1 MIREKYYCGLDL
13 GAQKIKAGIL
23 KVKDATQMELV
34 GIYEQKT
41 AGFCDGAVSDL
52 GELSDCVHATVHT
65 LLQKTN
71 LKLKEVQLGVGSELI
86 EVREGGTTIPLV
98 DRTSKIITRRDIKKV
113 NDQARL
119 LSLKMD
125 EEILHDLPQ
134 QYMVDEVNKALNP
147 GGLYGRKLGVQSL
160 MIFTN
165 ANRIRNIVRAVHQA
179 GYEVPNVF
187 FTSYAACEVALDD
200 ASRMEPASGE
210 ARRESRRPVGERA
223 QPEVPRREG
232 RILID
237 IGAQATS
244 VLLFQDNI
252 LRRLKKIKIGGD
264 AFTRCIAEQLS
275 LPLDLAEEI
284 KRSYAATLEA
294 YHSSDEEILVK
305 RDSAYKPIKGK
316 DICAAIEPRI
326 RELLGNIQNVL
337 REFGVADEL
346 ETGIVMIG
354 GGSLLTGL
362 IERVSQAARRPARLA
377 KMNVASARS
386 PGNAALFSGVVG
398 LAKSGFKQSLRYALS
413 PDGHWRVNFLN
424 RFKELY
430 HEYF

>member
-13 GAQKIKAGIL
+13 GSQRIKAGIL
-23 KVKDATQMELV
+23 KVKDAMQMELV

-41 AGFCDGAVSDL
+41 AGFRDGAVSDL
-52 GELSDCVHATVHT
+52 GELSDCIHATVHT
-65 LLQKTN
+65 LLQKTG
-71 LKLKEVQLGVGSELI
+71 LRIKEVQLGVGSELI

-98 DRTSKIITRRDIKKV
+98 DRTNKIITQRDIRRV

-119 LSLKMD
+119 LTLKM
-125 EEILHDLPQ
+125 EEEVLHDLPQ
-134 QYMVDEVNKALNP
+134 QYLVDEVNKALNP

-165 ANRIRNIVRAVHQA
+165 TNRIRNIVRAVHQA

-187 FTSYAACEVALDD
+187 FTSYAACEVVLDD
-200 ASRMEPASGE
+200 D
-210 ARRESRRPVGERA
+210 ERA
-223 QPEVPRREG
+223 QG

-237 IGAQATS
+237 IGAKATS
-244 VLLFQDNI
+244 VILFRENI
-252 LRRLKKIKIGGD
+252 LRRLKKINIGGE
-264 AFTRCIAEQLS
+264 AFTQRISEQLN

-294 YHSSDEEILVK
+294 YHANDEEILVK
-305 RDSAYKPIKGK
+305 RDSAYKPLKGK
-316 DICAAIEPRI
+316 DICVAIEPQLG
-326 RELLGNIQNVL
+326 ELLENIQDVL
-337 REFGVADEL
+337 REFGVADDL
-346 ETGIVMIG
+346 EMGIVMIG

-362 IERVSQAARRPARLA
+362 IERISCGTRHPARLA

-386 PGNAALFSGVVG
+386 PGNAALFAGVVG

-413 PDGHWRVNFLN
+413 PDGHWRANLLN

>member
-1 MIREKYYCGLDL
+1 MDL
-13 GAQKIKAGIL
+13 GAQKVKAGIL
-23 KVKDATQMELV
+23 KVKDATQMELI
-34 GIYEQKT
+34 GIFEQKT

-52 GELSDCVHATVHT
+52 GELSDCIHATVHT

-71 LKLKEVQLGVGSELI
+71 LKLKELQLGVGSDLI
-86 EVREGGTTIPLV
+86 EVRAGGTTIPLV
-98 DRTSKIITRRDIKKV
+98 DRTNKIITQRDIKKV

-165 ANRIRNIVRAVHQA
+165 TNRIRNIVRAVHQA

-187 FTSYAACEVALDD
+187 FTSYAASEVALDD
-200 ASRMEPASGE
+200 TT
-210 ARRESRRPVGERA
+210 RA
-223 QPEVPRREG
+223 QG

-237 IGAQATS
+237 IGAKATS

-252 LRRLKKIKIGGD
+252 LRRLKKIEIGGD
-264 AFTRCIAEQLS
+264 AFTRRIAEQLN

-305 RDSAYKPIKGK
+305 RDSAYKPVKGK
-316 DICAAIEPRI
+316 DICTAIEPQI
-326 RELLGNIQNVL
+326 GELLENVQNVL
-337 REFGVADEL
+337 REFGVADDL
-346 ETGIVMIG
+346 ETDIVMIG

-362 IERVSQAARRPARLA
+362 IERLSRATRHPARLA

-386 PGNAALFSGVVG
+386 PGNAALFAGVVG
-398 LAKSGFKQSLRYALS
+398 LAKSGFKQSLRYSLS
-413 PDGHWRVNFLN
+413 PDGHWRANLLN
-424 RFKELY
+424 RFRELY

>member
-23 KVKDATQMELV
+23 KVKDATQMELL

-41 AGFCDGAVSDL
+41 AGFRDGAVSDL
-52 GELSDCVHATVHT
+52 GELSDCIHATVHT
-65 LLQKTN
+65 LLQKTG
-71 LKLKEVQLGVGSELI
+71 LKLKEVQLGVGSDLI

-98 DRTSKIITRRDIKKV
+98 DRTNKIITRRDIKKV

-134 QYMVDEVNKALNP
+134 QYLVDEVNRALNP

-160 MIFTN
+160 MIFINT
-165 ANRIRNIVRAVHQA
+165 NRIRNIVRAVHQA

-187 FTSYAACEVALDD
+187 FTSYAAGEVALDD
-200 ASRMEPASGE
+200 ASP
-210 ARRESRRPVGERA
+210 REPVGGRG
-223 QPEVPRREG
+223 QG

-237 IGAQATS
+237 IGAGATS
-244 VLLFQDNI
+244 VLLFQGNI
-252 LRRLKKIKIGGD
+252 LRRLKKIGIGGD
-264 AFTRCIAEQLS
+264 AFTRCIAERLN

-294 YHSSDEEILVK
+294 YHPSDEEILVK
-305 RDSAYKPIKGK
+305 RDSAYKPVKGK
-316 DICAAIEPRI
+316 DICAAIEPRVQ
-326 RELLGNIQNVL
+326 ELLENIQNVL
-337 REFGVADEL
+337 REFGVLDDL
-346 ETGIVMIG
+346 ETDIVMTG

-362 IERVSQAARRPARLA
+362 IERISQATRHPARLA
-377 KMNVASARS
+377 GMNVASARS
-386 PGNAALFSGVVG
+386 PGNAALFAGVVG
-398 LAKSGFKQSLRYALS
+398 LAKSGFKQSLRYSLS
-413 PDGHWRVNFLN
+413 PDGHWRANLVN

>member
-1 MIREKYYCGLDL
+1 MIREKHYCGLDI

-23 KVKDATQMELV
+23 KVQDATQMELI

-41 AGFCDGAVSDL
+41 AGFRDGAVSDL
-52 GELSDCVHATVHT
+52 GELSDCIHATVHT

-71 LKLKEVQLGVGSELI
+71 LKLKEVQLGVSSELI
-86 EVREGGTTIPLV
+86 DVREGGTTIPLV
-98 DRTSKIITRRDIKKV
+98 DRTNKIITQRDIKKV

-134 QYMVDEVNKALNP
+134 QYLVDEVNKALNP

-160 MIFTN
+160 MIFANT
-165 ANRIRNIVRAVHQA
+165 NRIRNIVRAVHQA

-187 FTSYAACEVALDD
+187 FTSYAAGEVALDD
-200 ASRMEPASGE
+200 A
-210 ARRESRRPVGERA
+210 ERA
-223 QPEVPRREG
+223 RGCV
-232 RILID
+232 LID
-237 IGAQATS
+237 IGARATS

-252 LRRLKKIKIGGD
+252 LKRLKKIEIGGD
-264 AFTRCIAEQLS
+264 AFTRRIAEQLS

-305 RDSAYKPIKGK
+305 RDSAYKPVKGK
-316 DICAAIEPRI
+316 DICAAIEPQI
-326 RELLGNIQNVL
+326 RELLENIQNVL
-337 REFGVADEL
+337 REFGVVDDL
-346 ETGIVMIG
+346 EMGIVMIG

-362 IERVSQAARRPARLA
+362 IERVSQTTRHPARLA

-386 PGNAALFSGVVG
+386 PGNAALFAGVVG

-413 PDGHWRVNFLN
+413 PDGHWRVNLAN

>member
-1 MIREKYYCGLDL
+1 MIREKHYCGLDI

-23 KVKDATQMELV
+23 KVKDATHMELV

-41 AGFCDGAVSDL
+41 AGFRDGAVSDL
-52 GELSDCVHATVHT
+52 GELSDCIHATVQT
-65 LLQKTN
+65 LLSKTN

-98 DRTSKIITRRDIKKV
+98 DRTNKIITLRDMKKV
-113 NDQARL
+113 NDQTRL

-125 EEILHDLPQ
+125 EEILHVLPQ
-134 QYMVDEVNKALNP
+134 QYLVDEVNKALNP
-147 GGLYGRKLGVQSL
+147 GGLYGRKLGVRSL

-165 ANRIRNIVRAVHQA
+165 TNRIRNIVRAVHQA

-200 ASRMEPASGE
+200 T
-210 ARRESRRPVGERA
+210 ERA
-223 QPEVPRREG
+223 QG
-232 RILID
+232 RVLID
-237 IGAQATS
+237 IGAKATS

-252 LRRLKKIKIGGD
+252 LRRLKKIDNGAD
-264 AFTRCIAEQLS
+264 AFTRRIAEQLN
-275 LPLDLAEEI
+275 LPFELAEEI
-284 KRSYAATLEA
+284 KRSYATTLEA
-294 YHSSDEEILVK
+294 HHANDEEILVK
-305 RDSAYKPIKGK
+305 RDSAYKPVKGK
-316 DICAAIEPRI
+316 DICAAIEPQI
-326 RELLGNIQNVL
+326 QELLENIQNTL
-337 REFGVADEL
+337 REFGVLNEL
-346 ETGIVMIG
+346 EMGIVMIG

-362 IERVSQAARRPARLA
+362 IERVSQTTRHPACLA

-386 PGNAALFSGVVG
+386 PGNAALFAGVVG
-398 LAKSGFKQSLRYALS
+398 LAKSGFKQSLRYAIS
-413 PDGHWRVNFLN
+413 PDGHWRANLLN

>member
-1 MIREKYYCGLDL
+1 MIREKHYCGLDL
-13 GAQKIKAGIL
+13 GSQKIKAGIL
-23 KVKDATQMELV
+23 KVKDATQMELI

-41 AGFCDGAVSDL
+41 VGFRDGAVSDL
-52 GELSDCVHATVHT
+52 GEFSDCIHATVQT

-71 LKLKEVQLGVGSELI
+71 LKLKEVQLGVGAELV

-98 DRTSKIITRRDIKKV
+98 DRTNKIITQRDMKKV

-134 QYMVDEVNKALNP
+134 QYLVDEVNKALNP

-165 ANRIRNIVRAVHQA
+165 TNRIRNIVRAVHQA

-200 ASRMEPASGE
+200 A
-210 ARRESRRPVGERA
+210 ERA
-223 QPEVPRREG
+223 QG

-237 IGAQATS
+237 IGAKATS
-244 VLLFQDNI
+244 VLLFKDNI
-252 LRRLKKIKIGGD
+252 LKRLKKIEIGGD
-264 AFTRCIAEQLS
+264 AFTLRIAEQLNLS
-275 LPLDLAEEI
+275 LDLAEEI

-305 RDSAYKPIKGK
+305 RDSAYRPVKGR
-316 DICAAIEPRI
+316 DICAAIEPQI
-326 RELLGNIQNVL
+326 HELLENIQNVL
-337 REFGVADEL
+337 REFGVANEM
-346 ETGIVMIG
+346 EIAIVMTG

-362 IERVSQAARRPARLA
+362 IERVSQTTRHPARLA

-386 PGNAALFSGVVG
+386 PGNAALFAGVVG
-398 LAKSGFKQSLRYALS
+398 LAKSGFKQSLRYAIS
-413 PDGHWRVNFLN
+413 PDGHWRANLLN

>member
-98 DRTSKIITRRDIKKV
+98 DRTNKIITRRDIKKV

-134 QYMVDEVNKALNP
+134 QYVVDEVNKALNP

-187 FTSYAACEVALDD
+187 FTSYAACEVALD
-200 ASRMEPASGE
+200 GT
-210 ARRESRRPVGERA
+210 GRA
-223 QPEVPRREG
+223 QG

-237 IGAQATS
+237 IGARATS

-252 LRRLKKIKIGGD
+252 LRRLKKIEIGGD

-305 RDSAYKPIKGK
+305 RDSAYKPVKGK

-326 RELLGNIQNVL
+326 RELLGNVQNVL

-346 ETGIVMIG
+346 ETDIVMIG

-362 IERVSQAARRPARLA
+362 IERLSQATRHPARLA

-413 PDGHWRVNFLN
+413 PDGHWRANLLN

>member
-23 KVKDATQMELV
+23 QVKDATQMELV
-34 GIYEQKT
+34 GIYEQNT

-52 GELSDCVHATVHT
+52 GEFSDCIHATVHT
-65 LLQKTN
+65 LFSKTN
-71 LKLKEVQLGVGSELI
+71 LKLKEVQLGVGLELI

-98 DRTSKIITRRDIKKV
+98 DRTNKIITRRDIKKV

-187 FTSYAACEVALDD
+187 FTSYAACAVALDD
-200 ASRMEPASGE
+200 AD
-210 ARRESRRPVGERA
+210 RA
-223 QPEVPRREG
+223 QG

-237 IGAQATS
+237 IGAKATS

-252 LRRLKKIKIGGD
+252 LRRLRKIEIGGD
-264 AFTRCIAEQLS
+264 AFTRRIAEQLS

-305 RDSAYKPIKGK
+305 RDSAYRPVKGK
-316 DICAAIEPRI
+316 DICAAIEPQI
-326 RELLGNIQNVL
+326 RELQENVQNVL

-362 IERVSQAARRPARLA
+362 IERLGQATRHPARLA
-377 KMNVASARS
+377 KMNVASARN
-386 PGNAALFSGVVG
+386 PGNAALFAGVVG

-413 PDGHWRVNFLN
+413 PDGHWRANLVN

>member
-13 GAQKIKAGIL
+13 GAQKIKSGIL
-23 KVKDATQMELV
+23 KVKDATQMELL

-41 AGFCDGAVSDL
+41 TGFRDGAVSDL
-52 GELSDCVHATVHT
+52 GELSDCIHATVHT
-65 LLQKTN
+65 LLQKTS
-71 LKLKEVQLGVGSELI
+71 LKLKEVQLGVGADLV

-98 DRTSKIITRRDIKKV
+98 DRTNKIITRRDIKKV

-134 QYMVDEVNKALNP
+134 QYLVDEVNRALNP

-187 FTSYAACEVALDD
+187 FTSYAASEVALDD
-200 ASRMEPASGE
+200 ASPKD
-210 ARRESRRPVGERA
+210 PVGERG
-223 QPEVPRREG
+223 QG

-237 IGAQATS
+237 IGARATS
-244 VLLFQDNI
+244 VLLFQKNI
-252 LRRLKKIKIGGD
+252 LRRFKKIAIGGD
-264 AFTRCIAEQLS
+264 AFTRHIAERLS

-294 YHSSDEEILVK
+294 YHPSDEEILVK
-305 RDSAYKPIKGK
+305 RDSAYKPVKGK
-316 DICAAIEPRI
+316 DICAAIEPGVQ
-326 RELLGNIQNVL
+326 ELLENIQDVL
-337 REFGVADEL
+337 REFGVLDDL
-346 ETGIVMIG
+346 ETGVVMTG

-362 IERVSQAARRPARLA
+362 IERISQATHHPARLA
-377 KMNVASARS
+377 RMNVASARS
-386 PGNAALFSGVVG
+386 PGNAALFAGVVG
-398 LAKSGFKQSLRYALS
+398 LAKSGFKQSLRYSLS
-413 PDGHWRVNFLN
+413 PDGHWGTNLAN

>member
-1 MIREKYYCGLDL
+1 MIREKHYCGLDL

-23 KVKDATQMELV
+23 KVKDATQMELI

-41 AGFCDGAVSDL
+41 AGFRDGAVSDL
-52 GELSDCVHATVHT
+52 GELSDCIHATVHT

-86 EVREGGTTIPLV
+86 EIREGGTTIPLV
-98 DRTSKIITRRDIKKV
+98 DRTNKIITQRDMKKV

-134 QYMVDEVNKALNP
+134 QYLVDEVNKALNT

-160 MIFTN
+160 MIFANT
-165 ANRIRNIVRAVHQA
+165 NRIRNIVRAVHQA
-179 GYEVPNVF
+179 GYEVPNIF
-187 FTSYAACEVALDD
+187 FASYAAGEVALDD
-200 ASRMEPASGE
+200 A
-210 ARRESRRPVGERA
+210 ERA
-223 QPEVPRREG
+223 QG
-232 RILID
+232 RVLID
-237 IGAQATS
+237 IGARATS
-244 VLLFQDNI
+244 VLLFQNNI
-252 LRRLKKIKIGGD
+252 LRRLKKIEIGGD
-264 AFTRCIAEQLS
+264 TFTRGIAEQLN

-294 YHSSDEEILVK
+294 YHSNDEEILVK
-305 RDSAYKPIKGK
+305 RDSAYKPVKGK
-316 DICAAIEPRI
+316 DICAAIEPQI
-326 RELLGNIQNVL
+326 QELLENIQNVL
-337 REFGVADEL
+337 REFGVLDDL
-346 ETGIVMIG
+346 EMGIVMTG

-362 IERVSQAARRPARLA
+362 IERVSQATRHPARLTR
-377 KMNVASARS
+377 MNVTSARS
-386 PGNAALFSGVVG
+386 PGNAALFAGVVG

-413 PDGHWRVNFLN
+413 PDGHWRANLAN
-424 RFKELY
+424 RFRELY

>member
-1 MIREKYYCGLDL
+1 MFLRVVRLTTKIIMIREKYYCGLDL

-23 KVKDATQMELV
+23 NVKDATQMELI

-41 AGFCDGAVSDL
+41 AGFRDGAVSDL
-52 GELSDCVHATVHT
+52 GELSDCIHATVHT
-65 LLQKTN
+65 LLQKTS

-86 EVREGGTTIPLV
+86 EAREGGTTIPLV
-98 DRTSKIITRRDIKKV
+98 DRTNKIITQRDIKKV

-134 QYMVDEVNKALNP
+134 QYWVDEVSKALNP
-147 GGLYGRKLGVQSL
+147 GGLYGRKLGVESL
-160 MIFTN
+160 MILTN
-165 ANRIRNIVRAVHQA
+165 TNRIRNIVRAVHQA
-179 GYEVPNVF
+179 GYEVPHVF

-200 ASRMEPASGE
+200 S
-210 ARRESRRPVGERA
+210 ERA
-223 QPEVPRREG
+223 QG
-232 RILID
+232 RVLID
-237 IGAQATS
+237 IGARATS

-252 LRRLKKIKIGGD
+252 LRRLKKIEIGGD
-264 AFTRCIAEQLS
+264 VFTLCIAQRLS

-305 RDSAYKPIKGK
+305 RDSAYKPVKGK
-316 DICAAIEPRI
+316 DICAAIEPQIQELVGQI
-326 RELLGNIQNVL
+326 RDVL
-337 REFGVADEL
+337 REFGVINDL
-346 ETGIVMIG
+346 EMSIGMIG

-362 IERVSQAARRPARLA
+362 IERISQATRHPARLA
-377 KMNVASARS
+377 KINVASARS
-386 PGNAALFSGVVG
+386 PGNVALFAGVVG
-398 LAKSGFKQSLRYALS
+398 LAKSGFKQSLRYSLS
-413 PDGHWRVNFLN
+413 PDGHWRANLAD

>member
-1 MIREKYYCGLDL
+1 MIREKYYCGLDM

-23 KVKDATQMELV
+23 KVKDAAQMELL
-34 GIYEQKT
+34 GIYEQNT
-41 AGFCDGAVSDL
+41 AGFRDGAVSDL
-52 GELSDCVHATVHT
+52 GELSDCIHATVHT
-65 LLQKTN
+65 LLQKTS
-71 LKLKEVQLGVGSELI
+71 LKLKEVQLGVGSDLI

-98 DRTSKIITRRDIKKV
+98 DRTNKIITRRDIKKV

-134 QYMVDEVNKALNP
+134 QYLVDEVNRALNP

-187 FTSYAACEVALDD
+187 FTSYAAGEAALDD
-200 ASRMEPASGE
+200 ASPGE
-210 ARRESRRPVGERA
+210 PVGGCG
-223 QPEVPRREG
+223 QG

-237 IGAQATS
+237 IGARATS
-244 VLLFQDNI
+244 VLLFQENI
-252 LRRLKKIKIGGD
+252 LRRLKKIAIGGD
-264 AFTRCIAEQLS
+264 AFTRRIAERLN

-305 RDSAYKPIKGK
+305 RDSAYKPVKGK
-316 DICAAIEPRI
+316 DICAAIEPGVQ
-326 RELLGNIQNVL
+326 ELLENIQDVL
-337 REFGVADEL
+337 REFGVLDDL
-346 ETGIVMIG
+346 ETGIIMTG

-362 IERVSQAARRPARLA
+362 IERINQATRHPARLTG
-377 KMNVASARS
+377 MNVASARS
-386 PGNAALFSGVVG
+386 PGNAALFAGVVG
-398 LAKSGFKQSLRYALS
+398 LAKSGFKQSLRYSLS
-413 PDGHWRVNFLN
+413 PDGHWRANLVS

>member
-23 KVKDATQMELV
+23 KVKDAAQMELI

-41 AGFCDGAVSDL
+41 AGFRDGAVSDL
-52 GELSDCVHATVHT
+52 GELSDCIHATVHT
-65 LLQKTN
+65 LLQKTS

-86 EVREGGTTIPLV
+86 EIREGGTTIPLV
-98 DRTSKIITRRDIKKV
+98 DRTSKIITRRDMKKV

-134 QYMVDEVNKALNP
+134 QYLVDEVNKALNP

-160 MIFTN
+160 MIFANT
-165 ANRIRNIVRAVHQA
+165 NRIRNIMRAVHQA

-187 FTSYAACEVALDD
+187 FTSYAAGEVALDD
-200 ASRMEPASGE
+200 AD
-210 ARRESRRPVGERA
+210 RA
-223 QPEVPRREG
+223 QG
-232 RILID
+232 RVLID
-237 IGAQATS
+237 IGAMATS
-244 VLLFQDNI
+244 VLLFEDNI
-252 LRRLKKIKIGGD
+252 LRRLKKIEIGGD
-264 AFTRCIAEQLS
+264 TFPRGIAEQLN

-305 RDSAYKPIKGK
+305 RDSAYKPVKGK

-326 RELLGNIQNVL
+326 RELLENIRNVL
-337 REFGVADEL
+337 REFGVLDDL
-346 ETGIVMIG
+346 ETGIVMTG

-362 IERVSQAARRPARLA
+362 IERVSQATRHPARLA
-377 KMNVASARS
+377 RMNVASARS
-386 PGNAALFSGVVG
+386 PGNAALFAGVVG

-413 PDGHWRVNFLN
+413 PDGHWRANLAS
-424 RFKELY
+424 RFRELY

>member
-1 MIREKYYCGLDL
+1 MIREKHYCGLDL

-23 KVKDATQMELV
+23 KVKDATQMELI

-41 AGFCDGAVSDL
+41 AGFRDGAVSDL
-52 GELSDCVHATVHT
+52 GELSDCIHATVHT

-86 EVREGGTTIPLV
+86 EIREGSTTIPLA
-98 DRTSKIITRRDIKKV
+98 DRTNKIITRRDMKKV

-125 EEILHDLPQ
+125 EEVLHDLPQ
-134 QYMVDEVNKALNP
+134 QYLVDEVNKALNP

-160 MIFTN
+160 LIFTN
-165 ANRIRNIVRAVHQA
+165 TNRIRNIVRAVHQA

-187 FTSYAACEVALDD
+187 FTSYAAGEVALDD
-200 ASRMEPASGE
+200 
-210 ARRESRRPVGERA
+210 VERA
-223 QPEVPRREG
+223 RG
-232 RILID
+232 RVLID
-237 IGAQATS
+237 IGDRATS
-244 VLLFQDNI
+244 VLLFRDNI
-252 LRRLKKIKIGGD
+252 LRRLKKITFGGD
-264 AFTRCIAEQLS
+264 AFTQRIAEQLS

-294 YHSSDEEILVK
+294 YHSNDEEILVK
-305 RDSAYKPIKGK
+305 RDSAYKPVKGR
-316 DICAAIEPRI
+316 DICAAIEPQI
-326 RELLGNIQNVL
+326 QELLENIQNVL
-337 REFGVADEL
+337 REFNVLNDL
-346 ETGIVMIG
+346 DMGIVMTG

-362 IERVSQAARRPARLA
+362 IERVSQAMRHPARLA
-377 KMNVASARS
+377 KMNVASARDS
-386 PGNAALFSGVVG
+386 GNAALFAGVVG

-413 PDGHWRVNFLN
+413 PNGHWRANLAN
-424 RFKELY
+424 RFRELY

>member
-1 MIREKYYCGLDL
+1 MIREKHYCGLDI
-13 GAQKIKAGIL
+13 GSQKIKAGIL

-41 AGFCDGAVSDL
+41 AGFRDGAVSDL
-52 GELSDCVHATVHT
+52 GELADCIHVTVHT

-86 EVREGGTTIPLV
+86 EIREGGTTIPLV
-98 DRTSKIITRRDIKKV
+98 DRTNKIITQRDMKKV

-147 GGLYGRKLGVQSL
+147 GGLYGRKLGVWSL
-160 MIFTN
+160 MIFTST
-165 ANRIRNIVRAVHQA
+165 NRIRNIVRAVHHA
-179 GYEVPNVF
+179 GYEVPNIF

-200 ASRMEPASGE
+200 A
-210 ARRESRRPVGERA
+210 ERA
-223 QPEVPRREG
+223 QG

-237 IGAQATS
+237 IGAKATS

-252 LRRLKKIKIGGD
+252 LRRLQKIGIGGD
-264 AFTRCIAEQLS
+264 AFTRRISEQLN

-294 YHSSDEEILVK
+294 YHSGDEEILVK
-305 RDSAYKPIKGK
+305 RDSAYKPVKGK
-316 DICAAIEPRI
+316 DICAAIEPQI
-326 RELLGNIQNVL
+326 RELLENIQNVFT
-337 REFGVADEL
+337 EFGVRDEL
-346 ETGIVMIG
+346 EMDIVMIG

-362 IERVSQAARRPARLA
+362 IERVSQTTRHPARLA
-377 KMNVASARS
+377 KMNVACARS
-386 PGNAALFSGVVG
+386 PGNAALFAGVVG

-413 PDGHWRVNFLN
+413 PDGHWRANLAN
-424 RFKELY
+424 RFKDLY

>member
-23 KVKDATQMELV
+23 KVKDASPWGASGTQMELV

-98 DRTSKIITRRDIKKV
+98 DRTNKIITQRDIKKV

-187 FTSYAACEVALDD
+187 FTSYAACEVALD
-200 ASRMEPASGE
+200 GT
-210 ARRESRRPVGERA
+210 ERA
-223 QPEVPRREG
+223 QG

-237 IGAQATS
+237 IGAKATS

-252 LRRLKKIKIGGD
+252 LRRLKKIEIGGD
-264 AFTRCIAEQLS
+264 AFTRRIAEQLS

-305 RDSAYKPIKGK
+305 RDSAYKPVKGK
-316 DICAAIEPRI
+316 DICAAIEPQI
-326 RELLGNIQNVL
+326 RELLENVQNVL

-362 IERVSQAARRPARLA
+362 IERLSQATRHPARLA

-386 PGNAALFSGVVG
+386 PGNAALFAGVVG
-398 LAKSGFKQSLRYALS
+398 LAKSGFKQSLRYAFS
-413 PDGHWRVNFLN
+413 PDGHWRANLLN

>member
-23 KVKDATQMELV
+23 KVKDATQMDLV

-98 DRTSKIITRRDIKKV
+98 DRTNKIITQRDIKKV

-125 EEILHDLPQ
+125 EEILHALPQ

-187 FTSYAACEVALDD
+187 FTSYAACEVALD
-200 ASRMEPASGE
+200 GT
-210 ARRESRRPVGERA
+210 ERA
-223 QPEVPRREG
+223 QG
-232 RILID
+232 RVLID
-237 IGAQATS
+237 IGAKATS

-252 LRRLKKIKIGGD
+252 LRRFKKIEIGGD
-264 AFTRCIAEQLS
+264 AFTRRIAEQLS

-305 RDSAYKPIKGK
+305 RDSVYKPVKGK
-316 DICAAIEPRI
+316 DICAAIEPQI
-326 RELLGNIQNVL
+326 RELLENIQNVL

-362 IERVSQAARRPARLA
+362 IERLSQATRHPARLA
-377 KMNVASARS
+377 KMNVTSARS

-413 PDGHWRVNFLN
+413 SDGHWRANLLN

>member
-1 MIREKYYCGLDL
+1 MIREKHYCGLDL

-23 KVKDATQMELV
+23 KVKDATQMELI

-41 AGFCDGAVSDL
+41 AGFRDGAVSDL
-52 GELSDCVHATVHT
+52 GELSDCIHATVQT
-65 LLQKTN
+65 LLSKTN

-98 DRTSKIITRRDIKKV
+98 DRTNKIITQRDMKKV

-134 QYMVDEVNKALNP
+134 QYVVDEVNKALNP
-147 GGLYGRKLGVQSL
+147 GGLYGRKLGVHSL

-165 ANRIRNIVRAVHQA
+165 TNRIRNIVRAVHQA

-200 ASRMEPASGE
+200 I
-210 ARRESRRPVGERA
+210 ERT
-223 QPEVPRREG
+223 QG
-232 RILID
+232 RVLID
-237 IGAQATS
+237 IGAKATS
-244 VLLFQDNI
+244 VLLFQENI
-252 LRRLKKIKIGGD
+252 LRRLKKIDIGGD
-264 AFTRCIAEQLS
+264 AFTRRISERLN
-275 LPLDLAEEI
+275 LPFELAEEI
-284 KRSYAATLEA
+284 KRSYATTLPA
-294 YHSSDEEILVK
+294 HHSNDEEILVK
-305 RDSAYKPIKGK
+305 RDSAYKPVKGK
-316 DICAAIEPRI
+316 DIYAAIEPQI
-326 RELLGNIQNVL
+326 QELLENIQNVL
-337 REFGVADEL
+337 LEFGVVDEL
-346 ETGIVMIG
+346 DMDIVMIG

-362 IERVSQAARRPARLA
+362 IERVSQTTRHPARLA

-386 PGNAALFSGVVG
+386 PGNAALFAGVVG
-398 LAKSGFKQSLRYALS
+398 LAKSGFKQSLRYAIS
-413 PDGHWRVNFLN
+413 PDGHWRANLLT

>member
-23 KVKDATQMELV
+23 KVKDAAQMELI

-41 AGFCDGAVSDL
+41 AGFRDGAVSDL
-52 GELSDCVHATVHT
+52 GELSDCIHATVHT
-65 LLQKTN
+65 LLQKTS

-86 EVREGGTTIPLV
+86 EIREGGTTIPLV
-98 DRTSKIITRRDIKKV
+98 DRTSKIITRRDMKKV

-134 QYMVDEVNKALNP
+134 QYLVDEVNKALNP

-160 MIFTN
+160 MIFANT
-165 ANRIRNIVRAVHQA
+165 NRIRNIMRAVHQA

-187 FTSYAACEVALDD
+187 FTSYAAGEVALDD
-200 ASRMEPASGE
+200 AD
-210 ARRESRRPVGERA
+210 RA
-223 QPEVPRREG
+223 QG
-232 RILID
+232 RVLID
-237 IGAQATS
+237 IGAMATS
-244 VLLFQDNI
+244 VLLFEDNI
-252 LRRLKKIKIGGD
+252 LRRLKKIEIGGD
-264 AFTRCIAEQLS
+264 AFTRRIAERLS

-305 RDSAYKPIKGK
+305 RDSAYKPVKGK

-326 RELLGNIQNVL
+326 RELLENIRNVL
-337 REFGVADEL
+337 REFGVLDDL
-346 ETGIVMIG
+346 ETGIVMTG

-362 IERVSQAARRPARLA
+362 IERVSQATRHPARLA
-377 KMNVASARS
+377 RMNVASARS
-386 PGNAALFSGVVG
+386 PGNAALFAGVVG

-413 PDGHWRVNFLN
+413 PDGHWRANLAS
-424 RFKELY
+424 RFRELY

>member
-1 MIREKYYCGLDL
+1 MMREKYYCGLDL

-41 AGFCDGAVSDL
+41 TGFRDGAVSDL
-52 GELSDCVHATVHT
+52 GELSDCIHATVHT
-65 LLQKTN
+65 LLQKTS
-71 LKLKEVQLGVGSELI
+71 LKLKEVQLGVGSDLI

-98 DRTSKIITRRDIKKV
+98 DRTSKIITRRDMKKV

-134 QYMVDEVNKALNP
+134 QYLVDEVNKALNP

-160 MIFTN
+160 MIFTTT
-165 ANRIRNIVRAVHQA
+165 NRIRNIVRAVHQA

-187 FTSYAACEVALDD
+187 FTSYAACEVALDG
-200 ASRMEPASGE
+200 A
-210 ARRESRRPVGERA
+210 ERA
-223 QPEVPRREG
+223 QG
-232 RILID
+232 RVLID
-237 IGAQATS
+237 IGAKATS

-252 LRRLKKIKIGGD
+252 LRRLKKIEIGGD
-264 AFTRCIAEQLS
+264 AFTRRIAELLS

-305 RDSAYKPIKGK
+305 RDSAYKPVKGK
-316 DICAAIEPRI
+316 DICAAIEPQI
-326 RELLGNIQNVL
+326 QELLEKIRNVL
-337 REFGVADEL
+337 REFGVLDEL
-346 ETGIVMIG
+346 EMGIVMTG

-362 IERVSQAARRPARLA
+362 IERVSQATHHPARLA
-377 KMNVASARS
+377 KMNVASTRS
-386 PGNAALFSGVVG
+386 PGNAALFAGVVG

-413 PDGHWRVNFLN
+413 PDGHWRANLLN

>member
-1 MIREKYYCGLDL
+1 MIREKHYCGLDL

-52 GELSDCVHATVHT
+52 GELSDCIHATVHT

-71 LKLKEVQLGVGSELI
+71 LKLKEVHLGVGSELI

-98 DRTSKIITRRDIKKV
+98 DRTNKIITRRDIKKV

-179 GYEVPNVF
+179 GYEVPNIF
-187 FTSYAACEVALDD
+187 FTSYAAGEVALDD
-200 ASRMEPASGE
+200 A
-210 ARRESRRPVGERA
+210 ERA
-223 QPEVPRREG
+223 QG

-237 IGAQATS
+237 IGARATS

-252 LRRLKKIKIGGD
+252 LRRLKKIEIGGD
-264 AFTRCIAEQLS
+264 AFTRRIAERLS
-275 LPLDLAEEI
+275 LPLNLAEEI

-305 RDSAYKPIKGK
+305 RDSAYKPVKGK
-316 DICAAIEPRI
+316 DICAAIEPQI
-326 RELLGNIQNVL
+326 RELLENIQSVL

-362 IERVSQAARRPARLA
+362 IERLSQATRHPACLA

-386 PGNAALFSGVVG
+386 PGNTALFAGVVG

-413 PDGHWRVNFLN
+413 PDGHWRANLLN

>member
-86 EVREGGTTIPLV
+86 EVRGGGTTIPLV
-98 DRTSKIITRRDIKKV
+98 DRTNKIITQRDIKKV

-187 FTSYAACEVALDD
+187 FTSYAACEVALD
-200 ASRMEPASGE
+200 GT
-210 ARRESRRPVGERA
+210 ERA
-223 QPEVPRREG
+223 QG
-232 RILID
+232 RVLID
-237 IGAQATS
+237 IGAKATS
-244 VLLFQDNI
+244 VILFQDNI
-252 LRRLKKIKIGGD
+252 LRRLKKIEIGGD
-264 AFTRCIAEQLS
+264 AFTRRIAEQLS

-305 RDSAYKPIKGK
+305 RDSAYKPVKGK
-316 DICAAIEPRI
+316 DICAAIEPQI
-326 RELLGNIQNVL
+326 RELLGNVQNVL

-362 IERVSQAARRPARLA
+362 IERLSQATRHPARLA

-386 PGNAALFSGVVG
+386 PGNAALFAGVVG

-413 PDGHWRVNFLN
+413 PDGHWRANFLN

>member
-1 MIREKYYCGLDL
+1 MIREKHYCGLDL

-23 KVKDATQMELV
+23 KVKDAMQMELV

-52 GELSDCVHATVHT
+52 GELSDCIHATVHT

-86 EVREGGTTIPLV
+86 EVRGGGTTIPLV
-98 DRTSKIITRRDIKKV
+98 DRTNKIITQRDIKKV

-187 FTSYAACEVALDD
+187 FTSYAACEVALD
-200 ASRMEPASGE
+200 GT
-210 ARRESRRPVGERA
+210 ERA
-223 QPEVPRREG
+223 QG

-237 IGAQATS
+237 IGAKATS

-252 LRRLKKIKIGGD
+252 LRRLKKIEIGGD
-264 AFTRCIAEQLS
+264 AFTRRIAEQLS

-305 RDSAYKPIKGK
+305 RDSAYKPVKGK
-316 DICAAIEPRI
+316 DICAAIEPQI
-326 RELLGNIQNVL
+326 RELLENVQNVL

-362 IERVSQAARRPARLA
+362 IERLSQATRHPARLA

-386 PGNAALFSGVVG
+386 PGNAALFAGVVG

-413 PDGHWRVNFLN
+413 PDGHWRANLLN

>member
-1 MIREKYYCGLDL
+1 
-13 GAQKIKAGIL
+13 
-23 KVKDATQMELV
+23 MELV

-86 EVREGGTTIPLV
+86 EVRGGGTTIPLV
-98 DRTSKIITRRDIKKV
+98 DRTNKIITQRDIKKV

-187 FTSYAACEVALDD
+187 FTSYAACEVALDG
-200 ASRMEPASGE
+200 A
-210 ARRESRRPVGERA
+210 ERA
-223 QPEVPRREG
+223 QG

-237 IGAQATS
+237 IGAKATS

-252 LRRLKKIKIGGD
+252 LRRLKKIEIGGD
-264 AFTRCIAEQLS
+264 AFTRRIAEQLS

-305 RDSAYKPIKGK
+305 RDSAYKPVKGK
-316 DICAAIEPRI
+316 DICAAIEPQI
-326 RELLGNIQNVL
+326 RELLENVQNVL

-362 IERVSQAARRPARLA
+362 IERLSQATRHPARLA

-386 PGNAALFSGVVG
+386 PGNAALFAGVVG

-413 PDGHWRVNFLN
+413 PDGHWRANLLN

>member
-1 MIREKYYCGLDL
+1 MIREKHYCGLDL

-23 KVKDATQMELV
+23 KVKDASPWPKAPPPRGTSGRGEGASGPQMELI

-98 DRTSKIITRRDIKKV
+98 DRTNKIITRRDIKKV

-179 GYEVPNVF
+179 GYEVPNIF
-187 FTSYAACEVALDD
+187 FTSYAAGEVALDD
-200 ASRMEPASGE
+200 AD
-210 ARRESRRPVGERA
+210 RA
-223 QPEVPRREG
+223 QG
-232 RILID
+232 RVLID
-237 IGAQATS
+237 IGAKATS

-252 LRRLKKIKIGGD
+252 LRRLKKIEIGGD
-264 AFTRCIAEQLS
+264 AFTLRIAERLS

-305 RDSAYKPIKGK
+305 RDSAYKPVKGK
-316 DICAAIEPRI
+316 DICAAIEPQI
-326 RELLGNIQNVL
+326 RELLENIQSVL

-362 IERVSQAARRPARLA
+362 IERLSQATRHPACLA

-386 PGNAALFSGVVG
+386 PGNTALFAGVVG

-413 PDGHWRVNFLN
+413 PDGHWRANLLN